1 VSSYTTICL
10 LYLGRC
16 LDKELKRLLAI
27 RGSKIGMIGTSI
39 LVVYNL
45 LLHGLNLLIPRLG
58 LALVFIIVSLGY
70 ALIALSLEIISST
83 LRGIERVRAYALAMV
98 ITLTISLSLHVA
110 ALYVASINITYA
122 VLLMF
127 FYVVTFYVVNGL
139 VLARIFR
146 TISLRYELKDF
157 KIAYYT
163 MVVGYV
169 FLPLIGLVSG
179 QLGLFLWLSH
189 IVAAMS
195 FLFSTFGFLTIKR
208 ALS

>member
-1 VSSYTTICL
+1 
-10 LYLGRC
+10 
-16 LDKELKRLLAI
+16 
-27 RGSKIGMIGTSI
+27 MIGTSI

-110 ALYVASINITYA
+110 ALYVASIDITYA